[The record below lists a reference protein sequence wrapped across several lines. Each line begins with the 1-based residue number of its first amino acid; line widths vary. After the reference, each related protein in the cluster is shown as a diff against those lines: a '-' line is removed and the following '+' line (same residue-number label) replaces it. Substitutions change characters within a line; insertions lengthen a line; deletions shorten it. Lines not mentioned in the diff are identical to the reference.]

1 MREFL
6 LFSLS
11 SLIPIYAS
19 AQAKPPWEMSEEQI
33 KFLGQRVSAGKSFQ
47 PETWPDGARVAV
59 LFSFDI
65 DSQTWEL
72 MTGAAP
78 SITDLSQGEYGPR
91 VGLRRIVRL
100 LDRHAI
106 PASFFVPVATMM
118 LHPAIV
124 PLIRESGRHEFGVH
138 GWIHEHPAALTESV
152 EEQLLRKC
160 LDYFEQHAGVRP
172 VGYRAPGWDISKHT
186 MNLLAKLGFLYDS
199 SLMADD
205 RPYEIRVDGKP
216 TGLIELPVEW
226 MLDDA
231 TLLDPRGDNYSPP
244 RELLKVFIDEFDRAY
259 EEGTMFLLTMHPR
272 IMGHRSRIVL
282 LEGLISY
289 IKAKEKVWFGTHQ
302 QAADYV
308 KACCLK

>member
-1 MREFL
+1 MMREFL

-216 TGLIELPVEW
+216 TGL
-226 MLDDA
+226 
-231 TLLDPRGDNYSPP
+231 
-244 RELLKVFIDEFDRAY
+244 EFDRAY